1 MKSEKTA
8 LLHTLDITDDTSIS
22 SVKKQIVTMK
32 MALKSLDDLA
42 FEDLAFQVEIGGYK
56 FMIAAM

>member
-1 MKSEKTA
+1 M
-8 LLHTLDITDDTSIS
+8 LHTLDITDDTSIS